1 MSQNNKQKIF
11 VYFQGGR
18 QKAVILTN
26 SPWSEPTH
34 WRQTFCIFEEPVM
47 VEFKKRSIKGKFKLS
62 PESEFSRGIKIEIKL
77 DKSCVLASKLNYDF
91 VLPG

>member
-1 MSQNNKQKIF
+1 
-11 VYFQGGR
+11 
-18 QKAVILTN
+18 
-26 SPWSEPTH
+26 
-34 WRQTFCIFEEPVM
+34 M

-62 PESEFSRGIKIEIKL
+62 PESEFSRGSKIEIKL